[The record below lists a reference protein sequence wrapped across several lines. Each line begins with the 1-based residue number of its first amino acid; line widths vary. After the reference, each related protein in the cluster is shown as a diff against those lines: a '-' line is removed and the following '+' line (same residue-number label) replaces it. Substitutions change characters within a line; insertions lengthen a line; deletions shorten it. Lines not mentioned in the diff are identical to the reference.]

1 MKMSYQGW
9 LIFPSYTVKFS
20 FEKIEIKTETCCH
33 NLLPLFLDCMAP
45 TTVQSVFRE
54 LVFRGRSGFRG
65 LRFLKREFSRAKR
78 IWIQRTVWIQG
89 PRMPTR
95 RLFSKSRLSCIFMVD
110 LKSKNIR
117 MGTHQGQNPQ
127 FFKMPEFRPFLRV

>member
-1 MKMSYQGW
+1 M
-9 LIFPSYTVKFS
+9 
-20 FEKIEIKTETCCH
+20 FEFVGC
-33 NLLPLFLDCMAP
+33 LYY
-45 TTVQSVFRE
+45 TVQSVFRE

-95 RLFSKSRLSCIFMVD
+95 RLFSKSRLSCISIAHPQAWP
-110 LKSKNIR
+110 LKNPTSIHR
-117 MGTHQGQNPQ
+117 MGDMKCSFLLLIEWYFECVWAFSAVRNNVKQLWSVQIEYSHFKWSGQSN
-127 FFKMPEFRPFLRV
+127 KC